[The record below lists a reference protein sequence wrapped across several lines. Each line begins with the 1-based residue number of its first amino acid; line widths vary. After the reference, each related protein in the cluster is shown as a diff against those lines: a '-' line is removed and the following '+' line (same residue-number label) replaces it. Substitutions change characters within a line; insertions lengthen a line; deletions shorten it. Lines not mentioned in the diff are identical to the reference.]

1 MSCLT
6 VCHHTVPIITQ
17 FTEIYKMS
25 SQHTVTHQYME
36 VHSWQQQLS
45 HNYSSRQEAGYN
57 MPSNRSSLSNHSL
70 VDMLRMVGNSIHC
83 SSHSQQVD
91 NQVALLANLL
101 DRHNL
106 LKTQAQTT
114 ISIYIKAINN
124 AHRFV

>member
-1 MSCLT
+1 
-6 VCHHTVPIITQ
+6 
-17 FTEIYKMS
+17 
-25 SQHTVTHQYME
+25 ME

-106 LKTQAQTT
+106 LKTQAQT
-114 ISIYIKAINN
+114 ISQSTSKQSTMHTDLFDSDAML
-124 AHRFV
+124 